1 MSRSIRTR
9 KTGAYSADSLQTVGA
24 VTQLSDPQ
32 FVSRSSTKLPS
43 LHAHWPGQITSTP
56 LLCASKSLSEML
68 TKHGQLHQ
76 GEAVYNV
83 NDIREREIINGIWDR
98 LRQPEVRRGRQRVAA
113 LQSPSLSSDQGL
125 QCGVKTWS
133 ENSDNSDQCGAAEAD
148 TPCLQRSKLL
158 NAIQWVQSE
167 TRSGC
172 DPVTRR

>member
-9 KTGAYSADSLQTVGA
+9 KTGAYSADSLQTVRA

-56 LLCASKSLSEML
+56 LVCASKSLSEML
-68 TKHGQLHQ
+68 TKHWQFHQ

-83 NDIREREIINGIWDR
+83 NDIRERDYKWD
-98 LRQPEVRRGRQRVAA
+98 LGETETARGEARAPSCCC
-113 LQSPSLSSDQGL
+113 SPVSSDQGH